1 MSDIERLEDE
11 IDALEASFGGA
22 AGMAAGFNRE
32 MERIRAGL
40 DASSAGARRF
50 EGTMGRGVRRAIDG
64 VVLDGVKLSDA
75 LHSVAQ
81 SMIDA
86 SWRAA
91 VKPVAD
97 QVGGFISRSVGA
109 VFGGVGAFAS
119 GGAFAQGRVQPFANG
134 GVISGGVAREGAF
147 TRGRVMPFAT
157 GGIVTQPT
165 TFPMRGGTGLMGEAG
180 PEAIMPLTRT
190 PDGKLG
196 VRAEGGSAPTLNVT
210 INVSTPDV
218 QGFRRSQSQIAAQ
231 MGRAL
236 ARGGRNR

>member
-1 MSDIERLEDE
+1 MSDIERLETE
-11 IDALEASFGGA
+11 IDALETSFGGA
-22 AGMAAGFNRE
+22 AGMAAGFTRE
-32 MERIRAGL
+32 MERIRAGF
-40 DASSAGARRF
+40 DASSVGARRF
-50 EGTMGRGVRRAIDG
+50 ESAMGRGVRQAIDG
-64 VVLDGVKLSDA
+64 VVLDGMKLSDA
-75 LHSVAQ
+75 LHTVAQ

-97 QVGGFISRSVGA
+97 HVGGLITRGVGA
-109 VFGGVGAFAS
+109 VFGGAAPFAS
-119 GGAFAQGRVQPFANG
+119 GGTFAHGRVRPFANG
-134 GVISGGVAREGAF
+134 GVVSQGVASGGAF

-196 VRAEGGSAPTLNVT
+196 VRAEGGTAPALNVT

-218 QGFRRSQSQIAAQ
+218 QSFRRSQSQIAAQ